1 MTTTSSFPFSN
12 MEVPTMDDTME
23 MASPYQGHADDF
35 DIDIDVMED
44 QASNPDRDMT
54 AADEYMGNPD
64 DVDQQHDGSPD
75 EDMVDDEAEPSMV
88 DADEFTAT
96 NLNVDIQYETEQN
109 DEEPKVYEAEMLED
123 DYDEDI
129 DAPVPDHEREAP
141 SNVENADNQNDS
153 RVSPAEKEMPPDNN
167 NVIVETQPEAEIEPQ
182 NEGHA
187 VLEPAFEQ
195 TEDRVDSEKPID
207 EAESAHVEPP
217 AVEETVKDINQAD
230 EQNPQPDPQATFQHH
245 QETPE
250 AAQKPEDPEADDSN
264 KPQPSNDGTE
274 EPDIKLHQEGQQVPE
289 SNGREVEQESE
300 STDIPPLHTVK
311 VYYQQTEISLF
322 PPKEGDSSETFFLE
336 DENLA
341 HQHFG
346 DLFVACR
353 EVLQS
358 HIVENEV
365 LIVDIETLNFQLT
378 EDLRETYDFTL
389 KQIVDVYLQLC
400 HNDGIEEPEAL
411 YLTLTTKRTAAE
423 ELSELML
430 AASEGKGLSEIQAWE
445 LYPEGEDA
453 AEYEEA
459 ARESYSEEKEDAL
472 DHNGSADDLPHPEPE
487 LVSHDQDSSN
497 LQQEGQEFHE
507 TQDAENADVVEHSLE
522 DPNREGQ
529 ADASVDARSPHAAS
543 HNSEGQKTESSGTLE
558 PLPLDEASEEQP
570 ESGEFVE
577 HGFDGE
583 DHEEPYHEEYH
594 SDDEAH
600 LEDGS
605 FARATGSNEDL
616 GPPQADNL
624 ENPAEEHLEEHHNLE
639 AESYEQ
645 TSSTEDEPVTSQDL
659 EHEPEAAQ
667 NDGVV
672 DNDHNL
678 QELEEPVP
686 DPTSEEQS
694 HQHQEVVH
702 DSPIVAEDFSDPKH
716 VADVPKENASG
727 EVEPTA
733 EDVISLPA
741 EGEDEAD
748 LSFEDE
754 EDYLDLGYEEE
765 LGEFDQDPDASPAS
779 HVPGKRL
786 REPEDDEDLPESTT
800 PEVKRSRSS

>member
-23 MASPYQGHADDF
+23 MASPYHGHADDF

-54 AADEYMGNPD
+54 AADEYMGNSH

-88 DADEFTAT
+88 DADEYTET
-96 NLNVDIQYETEQN
+96 NPNVDIQYETEQN
-109 DEEPKVYEAEMLED
+109 NEEPKVYEAEMLED

-129 DAPVPDHEREAP
+129 DAPVPDHALL
-141 SNVENADNQNDS
+141 NVEHADNQAGV

-167 NVIVETQPEAEIEPQ
+167 NGPVGPQPEAEIEPQ
-182 NEGHA
+182 DEGHA
-187 VLEPAFEQ
+187 ESKPASEQ
-195 TEDRVDSEKPID
+195 TVDHVDNEKPLD
-207 EAESAHVEPP
+207 EAEPAHVEPP

-230 EQNPQPDPQATFQHH
+230 EQIPQPEPQATFQNH

-250 AAQKPEDPEADDSN
+250 AAQKPEDPEADDSDQ
-264 KPQPSNDGTE
+264 PQTPNDGTE
-274 EPDIKLHQEGQQVPE
+274 ETEPEPLQEGQQVPE
-289 SNGREVEQESE
+289 SIGQEAEQESE
-300 STDIPPLHTVK
+300 STDNPPLHPVK

-322 PPKEGDSSETFFLE
+322 PPREGDSSETFFLE

-378 EDLRETYDFTL
+378 EDLRETYNFTL

-423 ELSELML
+423 ELTELML

-445 LYPEGEDA
+445 VYPEGEDA

-459 ARESYSEEKEDAL
+459 AQESEEEEDVL
-472 DHNGSADDLPHPEPE
+472 DHNGSADDLPHLEPEP
-487 LVSHDQDSSN
+487 VSHDQKSSN
-497 LQQEGQEFHE
+497 PQQDGREFHE
-507 TQDAENADVVEHSLE
+507 AQDTENADVAEQSLE
-522 DPNREGQ
+522 APNSESQ
-529 ADASVDARSPHAAS
+529 SDAPVDARSPHAAS

-577 HGFDGE
+577 DGFDGE
-583 DHEEPYHEEYH
+583 EHEEEYHEEYH
-594 SDDEAH
+594 SDEEAH
-600 LEDGS
+600 LKDGS
-605 FARATGSNEDL
+605 FAHATGSNEDL
-616 GPPQADNL
+616 DQPQEDKF
-624 ENPAEEHLEEHHNLE
+624 ENTTQEHLEEHHNLE
-639 AESYEQ
+639 VESHEQ
-645 TSSTEDEPVTSQDL
+645 PLSTEDKPVTSQDL
-659 EHEPEAAQ
+659 EHESEAAQ
-667 NDGVV
+667 DDGDV

-678 QELEEPVP
+678 QEPEETVP
-686 DPTSEEQS
+686 DSTAEEQL
-694 HQHQEVVH
+694 HQYQEVVH
-702 DSPIVAEDFSDPKH
+702 DSSNVAEDFSDPKH
-716 VADVPKENASG
+716 VGEVPKDDASG

-741 EGEDEAD
+741 EGEDEAEV
-748 LSFEDE
+748 SFEDE
-754 EDYLDLGYEEE
+754 EDYLDLGYDEE
-765 LGEFDQDPDASPAS
+765 LGDFDQDQDAAPAS
-779 HVPGKRL
+779 HLPGKRL
-786 REPEDDEDLPESTT
+786 REPEDEEDLPGSTT
-800 PEVKRSRSS
+800 PEIKRSRSS

>member
-1 MTTTSSFPFSN
+1 MTTTSSFPSSN

-54 AADEYMGNPD
+54 AADEYMGNSH
-64 DVDQQHDGSPD
+64 DVNHQHDGSPD

-88 DADEFTAT
+88 DADEYTET
-96 NLNVDIQYETEQN
+96 NPNVDTQYEIEQN
-109 DEEPKVYEAEMLED
+109 NVEAKLYETEMLED
-123 DYDEDI
+123 DYYEDI

-141 SNVENADNQNDS
+141 SNVEHADNQDDS
-153 RVSPAEKEMPPDNN
+153 RVSPVEKEIPLGNN
-167 NVIVETQPEAEIEPQ
+167 NVLVETQPEAEIEPQ
-182 NEGHA
+182 DEDLA
-187 VLEPAFEQ
+187 ELKLASEQ
-195 TEDRVDSEKPID
+195 TEGRVDSEKPID
-207 EAESAHVEPP
+207 EVETAHVEPP
-217 AVEETVKDINQAD
+217 AVEETAKDINQAD
-230 EQNPQPDPQATFQHH
+230 EQILQSEPHATFQDH
-245 QETPE
+245 QEIPE
-250 AAQKPEDPEADDSN
+250 AAQKPEDPEVDDSN

-274 EPDIKLHQEGQQVPE
+274 ETELQPHQEGQQVPK
-289 SNGREVEQESE
+289 SIGREIEQESD
-300 STDIPPLHTVK
+300 STNNPPLHPVK

-378 EDLRETYDFTL
+378 EDLRETYNFTL

-400 HNDGIEEPEAL
+400 HNDSIEEPEAL
-411 YLTLTTKRTAAE
+411 YLTLTTKRAAAE

-445 LYPEGEDA
+445 VYPEGEDA

-459 ARESYSEEKEDAL
+459 AQESYSEEKEDAL
-472 DHNGSADDLPHPEPE
+472 DHNGSADDLPHLEPEP
-487 LVSHDQDSSN
+487 VSHDQASSN
-497 LQQEGQEFHE
+497 PQQEGQEFRE
-507 TQDAENADVVEHSLE
+507 TQDAENADAVEHSLE
-522 DPNREGQ
+522 APNPEGQ

-558 PLPLDEASEEQP
+558 PFPLDEASEEQP
-570 ESGEFVE
+570 ESSEFVE
-577 HGFDGE
+577 HAFDGE
-583 DHEEPYHEEYH
+583 EHEEEYHEEYH

-605 FARATGSNEDL
+605 FVRATGSNEDL
-616 GPPQADNL
+616 GPPQADKF
-624 ENPAEEHLEEHHNLE
+624 ENSAEEHLEEHHNLE
-639 AESYEQ
+639 AESHEQ
-645 TSSTEDEPVTSQDL
+645 TLSTEDKPVTPQDL
-659 EHEPEAAQ
+659 EHESEAAQ
-667 NDGVV
+667 DDGVV
-672 DNDHNL
+672 DNDHDL

-686 DPTSEEQS
+686 DPTIDEQS
-694 HQHQEVVH
+694 HQYQEVVH
-702 DSPIVAEDFSDPKH
+702 DSPNVAEGFSDPKH
-716 VADVPKENASG
+716 VADVPKEDTSG
-727 EVEPTA
+727 EVKPT

-754 EDYLDLGYEEE
+754 EDYLNLGYEEE
-765 LGEFDQDPDASPAS
+765 LGEFDQDTDAAPPS

-786 REPEDDEDLPESTT
+786 REPEDGEDFPESTT